1 MVAFVR
7 LDVADGP
14 IVGEVVLTEITT
26 PPAPVT
32 VVVVEPSAF
41 AVVLVVCPVAFW
53 PLVLLALRAL
63 AVPAAGVLL
72 RAAATP

>member
-1 MVAFVR
+1 M
-7 LDVADGP
+7 ADGP
-14 IVGEVVLTEITT
+14 IAGEVVLTEITT
-26 PPAPVT
+26 PPVPVT

-41 AVVLVVCPVAFW
+41 AVVLVVWLAAFW
-53 PLVLLALRAL
+53 PPVLLALRAP